1 MTALTLAIPSKGR
14 LKDQAEAWLQ
24 RCGFRLKQIGGE
36 RGYRAE
42 LAGLAGAEVQL
53 LSAREIAE
61 RLLAG
66 DLHVGITG
74 EDLLHDLAHDLPAQA
89 RVIRPLG
96 FGRADLVVA
105 VPAAWI
111 DVSTMADLDAVG
123 AEFRQRHGRRLRV
136 ATKYLAATRR
146 FFAARSVGDYR
157 IVESAG
163 ATEAAPAAGTADL
176 IVDITSTGATL
187 AANHLKVLDDG
198 VILKSQAA
206 LAGSVTADWPEPARA
221 TLRFLLDA
229 TEARR
234 AADGLVAITASGP
247 IPQAL
252 WAPLGLV
259 DVRGAL
265 AHASLAGAAA
275 AARALTA
282 EGLGPVSLTPLE
294 FVFSAS
300 NPVYDDFIAGLAT
313 VS

>member
-14 LKDQAEAWLQ
+14 LKDQAEAWLK

-36 RGYRAE
+36 RGYLAD
-42 LAGLAGAEVQL
+42 LAGLPGAEVAL

-61 RLLAG
+61 RLLGG

-187 AANHLKVLDDG
+187 AANHLKILDDG

-206 LAGSVTADWPEPARA
+206 LAGSLTANWTQPARD
-221 TLRFLLDA
+221 TLRDLLDA

-234 AADGLVAITASGP
+234 VADGQVALTAAGP

-252 WAPLGLV
+252 AEPLGLV
-259 DVRGAL
+259 DVRGNL
-265 AHASLAGAAA
+265 AHARAETAAA
-275 AARALTA
+275 AARALTGC
-282 EGLGPVSLTPLE
+282 GLGPVSLSPVD

-300 NPVYDDFIAGLAT
+300 NPVYDDFIARLAT